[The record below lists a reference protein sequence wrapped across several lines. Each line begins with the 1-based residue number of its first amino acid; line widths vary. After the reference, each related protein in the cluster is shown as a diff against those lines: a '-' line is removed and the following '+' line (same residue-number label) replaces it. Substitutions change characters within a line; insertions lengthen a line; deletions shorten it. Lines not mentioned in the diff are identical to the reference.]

1 MNYTLVILGIILIL
15 VIYILYKVISEKGKV
30 VTNKVDLNEN
40 NGTISYDRLTSPKSK
55 RYCFSLWVYIG
66 TPPAA
71 SITTLFDVKN
81 QAASPINHFKLEIK
95 NDATLQYSL
104 HETGGSNAAIT
115 KEITTNFPMQR
126 WVYLI
131 FSLDNKVV
139 DLYMDGKMIRSH
151 QINKEIQG
159 TDETYRVSYG
169 TGIDAFLAKFERLP
183 APMDP
188 ALAWNKY
195 MQGNGGNYFSR
206 LFSSYGATFT
216 LKKDDLDVRQFNLF

>member
-66 TPPAA
+66 TPP
-71 SITTLFDVKN
+71 SSGDKTLFDVKD
-81 QAASPINHFKLEIK
+81 QAATPINHFKLVITT
-95 NDATLQYSL
+95 DAKLKYSL
-104 HETGGSNAAIT
+104 YETGGANAIT

-151 QINKEIQG
+151 QINEDLQG

-169 TGIDAFLAKFERLP
+169 EKYDAFLAKFERLP

-216 LKKDDLDVRQFNLF
+216 LKKDDLDVKQFNLF

>member
-66 TPPAA
+66 APPT
-71 SITTLFDVKN
+71 SNQKLFDVKN
-81 QAASPINHFKLEIK
+81 QADTDKSHFKLVITT
-95 NDATLQYSL
+95 DAKLKYSL
-104 HETGGSNAAIT
+104 YETGGANAIT

-151 QINKEIQG
+151 QINEDLQG
-159 TDETYRVSYG
+159 TDEAYRVSYG
-169 TGIDAFLAKFERLP
+169 EKYDAFLAKFERLP

-216 LKKDDLDVRQFNLF
+216 LKKDDLDVKQFNLF

>member
-30 VTNKVDLNEN
+30 VTNKVDLNES
-40 NGTISYDRLTSPKSK
+40 NGTISYDRLTSPNSK

-66 TPPAA
+66 TPPD
-71 SITTLFDVKN
+71 SPTTLFHVKN
-81 QAASPINHFKLEIK
+81 QDDTAKSHFKLEITTS
-95 NDATLQYSL
+95 ATLQYSL
-104 HETGGSNAAIT
+104 YEEGGVNAIT

-139 DLYMDGKMIRSH
+139 DLYMDGKMIKSH
-151 QINKEIQG
+151 QINEELQG

-169 TGIDAFLAKFERLP
+169 ENYDAFLAKFERLP

>member
-30 VTNKVDLNEN
+30 VTNKVDLNES

-66 TPPAA
+66 TPPG
-71 SITTLFDVKN
+71 STTTLFDVKN
-81 QAASPINHFKLEIK
+81 QAATINHFKLVITD
-95 NDATLQYSL
+95 NATLKYSL
-104 HETGGSNAAIT
+104 YKTDGTTEIS

-151 QINKEIQG
+151 QINEELQG

-169 TGIDAFLAKFERLP
+169 TSIDAFLAKFERLP

>member
-66 TPPAA
+66 TPPDGT
-71 SITTLFDVKN
+71 TTLFDVKD
-81 QAASPINHFKLEIK
+81 QAATPKNHFKLEIK
-95 NDATLQYSL
+95 NNATLQYSL
-104 HETGGSNAAIT
+104 YETGGTTEIV

-151 QINKEIQG
+151 QINNDLQG

-216 LKKDDLDVRQFNLF
+216 LKKDDLDVKQFNLF